1 MPVYA
6 VLVEVEGVVSV
17 MVEAA
22 NEDDAC
28 REARRLAEL
37 GEGVPNLTHEAVK
50 VEEVRP

>member
-1 MPVYA
+1 VPVYA
-6 VLVEVEGVVSV
+6 VKVAVEGIVNVV
-17 MVEAA
+17 VEAA

-37 GEGVPNLTHEAVK
+37 GEGVPDMTHEAVN